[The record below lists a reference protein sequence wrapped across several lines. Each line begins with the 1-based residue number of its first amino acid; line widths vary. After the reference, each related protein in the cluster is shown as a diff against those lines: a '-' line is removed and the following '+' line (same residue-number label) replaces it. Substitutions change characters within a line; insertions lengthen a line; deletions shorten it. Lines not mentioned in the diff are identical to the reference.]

1 MRKLVYFFAKNKSEG
16 RTEMKNLLGGKGANL
31 AEMANLG
38 LPVPPGFTITTDVC
52 IEYYNNGRVFP
63 EDLKSQV
70 KENLG
75 LIENE
80 INLKFGDQESPL
92 LVSCRSGA
100 RDSMP
105 GMMDTILNIGL
116 NENTIRGLIKRSKNE
131 IFVYDSYRRFIQMF
145 GEVVM
150 NVPFRPF
157 EDVLNDIK
165 SRRKVSHENEL
176 NVDELK
182 EVCTRFKETIQSKTG
197 TEFPENP
204 YDQLWGAIGAV
215 FESWN
220 SPRAVTYRKIHRI
233 PEKWGTAVNVQAM
246 VFGNMGE
253 DSGTGVAF
261 TRDPSTGEKIFFGEF
276 LLNAQGEDV
285 VAGIR
290 TPQPLNKS
298 RMTGEHQI
306 SLEEA
311 MPETF
316 KELDYYYKKL
326 EKHYRDMQDLE
337 FTIQHNK
344 LYMLQTRNGK
354 RTGFAALRIA
364 VEMVE
369 EGLITPREAVMR
381 IEPEQMSHFL
391 APIFNLKDKKAA
403 IKKGLLLA
411 TGLNAGPG
419 AASGRI
425 AFNADKAFE
434 MANKGDAVILVRIE
448 TSPEDIHGMAAAK
461 GILTAK
467 GGRTSHAA
475 VVARGMGK
483 CCVTGCSALEID
495 YDKEQMTVNGLI
507 LKQGDPISIDGTTGE
522 VLRYR
527 LETQPSEIVQVLI
540 DKTMKPEDSL
550 IFQQYKKFMGWVDA
564 IRAMKVRTNAETPRD
579 SQIAVS
585 FGAEGIGLCR
595 TEHMFFEGDR
605 ITYMRQM
612 IVADTPVGRRKALD
626 KILPIQRQDYVE
638 IFRVMNGRP
647 ATIRTL
653 DPPLHEFLPNTGFAI
668 KDLAKKLNVLPNKL
682 QQKVNSLHEANPML
696 GHRGCRLGVVYPEIT
711 EMQVRSIMEAAV
723 IVIKEGIEVR
733 PEIMIPLVANS
744 NELERQKKIVDETA
758 EKVFAETST
767 RIDYMVGTMI
777 ELPRAALTADR
788 IAEHA
793 DFFSFGTN
801 DLTQTTFGISRD
813 DSGGFMPYYV
823 MENIFPWDPFE
834 TLDFDGVGKL
844 LKFGINSGREVKP
857 KLKIGICGEHG
868 GDPATVKFCYK
879 IGMDY
884 VSCSP
889 YRVPVA
895 RLAAA
900 QAAIEKEEMTKSS
913 L

>member
-391 APIFNLKDKKAA
+391 APIFNLKDK
-403 IKKGLLLA
+403 
-411 TGLNAGPG
+411 T
-419 AASGRI
+419 
-425 AFNADKAFE
+425 
-434 MANKGDAVILVRIE
+434 
-448 TSPEDIHGMAAAK
+448 
-461 GILTAK
+461 
-467 GGRTSHAA
+467 
-475 VVARGMGK
+475 
-483 CCVTGCSALEID
+483 
-495 YDKEQMTVNGLI
+495 
-507 LKQGDPISIDGTTGE
+507 LKWPT
-522 VLRYR
+522 
-527 LETQPSEIVQVLI
+527 
-540 DKTMKPEDSL
+540 
-550 IFQQYKKFMGWVDA
+550 
-564 IRAMKVRTNAETPRD
+564 RAMPSFLSESKRPPRTFTVWPR
-579 SQIAVS
+579 
-585 FGAEGIGLCR
+585 
-595 TEHMFFEGDR
+595 
-605 ITYMRQM
+605 
-612 IVADTPVGRRKALD
+612 
-626 KILPIQRQDYVE
+626 QR
-638 IFRVMNGRP
+638 
-647 ATIRTL
+647 A
-653 DPPLHEFLPNTGFAI
+653 
-668 KDLAKKLNVLPNKL
+668 
-682 QQKVNSLHEANPML
+682 S
-696 GHRGCRLGVVYPEIT
+696 
-711 EMQVRSIMEAAV
+711 
-723 IVIKEGIEVR
+723 
-733 PEIMIPLVANS
+733 
-744 NELERQKKIVDETA
+744 
-758 EKVFAETST
+758 
-767 RIDYMVGTMI
+767 
-777 ELPRAALTADR
+777 
-788 IAEHA
+788 
-793 DFFSFGTN
+793 
-801 DLTQTTFGISRD
+801 
-813 DSGGFMPYYV
+813 
-823 MENIFPWDPFE
+823 
-834 TLDFDGVGKL
+834 
-844 LKFGINSGREVKP
+844 
-857 KLKIGICGEHG
+857 
-868 GDPATVKFCYK
+868 
-879 IGMDY
+879 
-884 VSCSP
+884 
-889 YRVPVA
+889 
-895 RLAAA
+895 
-900 QAAIEKEEMTKSS
+900 
-913 L
+913 

>member
-1 MRKLVYFFAKNKSEG
+1 
-16 RTEMKNLLGGKGANL
+16 
-31 AEMANLG
+31 
-38 LPVPPGFTITTDVC
+38 
-52 IEYYNNGRVFP
+52 
-63 EDLKSQV
+63 
-70 KENLG
+70 
-75 LIENE
+75 
-80 INLKFGDQESPL
+80 
-92 LVSCRSGA
+92 
-100 RDSMP
+100 
-105 GMMDTILNIGL
+105 
-116 NENTIRGLIKRSKNE
+116 
-131 IFVYDSYRRFIQMF
+131 
-145 GEVVM
+145 
-150 NVPFRPF
+150 
-157 EDVLNDIK
+157 
-165 SRRKVSHENEL
+165 
-176 NVDELK
+176 
-182 EVCTRFKETIQSKTG
+182 
-197 TEFPENP
+197 
-204 YDQLWGAIGAV
+204 
-215 FESWN
+215 
-220 SPRAVTYRKIHRI
+220 
-233 PEKWGTAVNVQAM
+233 
-246 VFGNMGE
+246 
-253 DSGTGVAF
+253 
-261 TRDPSTGEKIFFGEF
+261 
-276 LLNAQGEDV
+276 
-285 VAGIR
+285 
-290 TPQPLNKS
+290 
-298 RMTGEHQI
+298 
-306 SLEEA
+306 
-311 MPETF
+311 
-316 KELDYYYKKL
+316 
-326 EKHYRDMQDLE
+326 
-337 FTIQHNK
+337 
-344 LYMLQTRNGK
+344 
-354 RTGFAALRIA
+354 
-364 VEMVE
+364 
-369 EGLITPREAVMR
+369 
-381 IEPEQMSHFL
+381 
-391 APIFNLKDKKAA
+391 
-403 IKKGLLLA
+403 
-411 TGLNAGPG
+411 
-419 AASGRI
+419 
-425 AFNADKAFE
+425 
-434 MANKGDAVILVRIE
+434 
-448 TSPEDIHGMAAAK
+448 MAAAK